1 MKYIA
6 AFSLIFLF
14 SCGDVATDNSRN
26 SLNDRFATTEL
37 EPVATTEKALREELC
52 TDLTL
57 KKDIFKRSYL
67 SKRFV
72 YDATKIECEETEA
85 TQKDITLTLEESGT
99 SLRFKSSADDFF
111 AFLNPEFNDSYG
123 VFAKFC
129 EDLESNDRFVF
140 LSSNEVMY
148 FEVKERSNFIEAI
161 VTTAFFDVEEDGQ
174 RTFRVYKK
182 ENINY
187 NTREEPNRPRGLVTS
202 RSLESTA
209 GCDGQDIFEKSNIL
223 TNIRD

>member
-6 AFSLIFLF
+6 VLLLVFFI
-14 SCGDVATDNSRN
+14 SCGDVANDNSRN

-37 EPVATTEKALREELC
+37 EPVGNSEKVLKETLC

-57 KKDIFKRSYL
+57 KKEIFKRSYL

-72 YDATKIECEETEA
+72 YDATKIECAETEA
-85 TQKDITLTLEESGT
+85 TQRSITLTLEESGT
-99 SLRFKSSADDFF
+99 SLRFKSSSDDFF

-123 VFAKFC
+123 VFSKFC
-129 EDLESNDRFVF
+129 ENLESTDRFVF

-148 FEVKERSNFIEAI
+148 FELRERSNFIEAI
-161 VTTAFFDVEEDGQ
+161 ITSAFFDVEEDGQ

-187 NTREEPNRPRGLVTS
+187 NTREEPNRPRGLVTA
-202 RSLESTA
+202 RSLESNA
-209 GCDGQDIFEKSNIL
+209 GCEGLDVFEKSNVL
-223 TNIRD
+223 TSIRD